1 MKGAVNQTWADCDHE
16 KQCLLCM
23 WNSIMRDVLEDDE
36 RKVRPLGLLMLTTA
50 GVLSMMIVY
59 NTMYGQNNQGRAN
72 AVTASTHVE
81 VPAPIDASNTVVF
94 KYDATVE
101 DVQRELLATGHF
113 KGLVD
118 GVNGQKTKIAIQM
131 FQQEAGLPV
140 NGEITSDLINHIRYT
155 RKVKAASEF
164 TGSINPAPEVNAVA
178 APQMVSQPVVAEPE
192 AAVGAPVVPKPKKT
206 LKKVAATIA
215 PKPVTA
221 KAAQNTNVITVQK
234 ALAAKGYAIGAANG
248 KMSVATRAAILKFEL
263 DNGLPMDGVIDL
275 PLLAALNN

>member
-1 MKGAVNQTWADCDHE
+1 
-16 KQCLLCM
+16 M

-215 PKPVTA
+215 PKPVAT
-221 KAAQNTNVITVQK
+221 KPAQNTNVITVQK

>member
-1 MKGAVNQTWADCDHE
+1 
-16 KQCLLCM
+16 M

-36 RKVRPLGLLMLTTA
+36 RKVRPLGLLMLTTSA
-50 GVLSMMIVY
+50 VFSVMIVY

-118 GVNGQKTKIAIQM
+118 GVNGQKTKIAIQT

-140 NGEITSDLINHIRYT
+140 TGEITSDLINHIRYT
-155 RKVKAASEF
+155 RKVKAASEY
-164 TGSINPAPEVNAVA
+164 TGSINPAPEVPAVA
-178 APQMVSQPVVAEPE
+178 TLQLVSEPVLAEPE
-192 AAVGAPVVPKPKKT
+192 AAVDAPVVPKPKKI
-206 LKKVAATIA
+206 LKKATA
-215 PKPVTA
+215 TVVPKPVAA
-221 KAAQNTNVITVQK
+221 KPAQNTNVIRVQK
-234 ALAAKGYAIGAANG
+234 ALAAKGYAVGAANG
-248 KMSVATRAAILKFEL
+248 KMSAATRAAILKFEL

-275 PLLAALNN
+275 PLLAALNTN